1 MSLNK
6 NYTNTAFAITFT
18 GQSLKIA
25 FASPLNEIIYINK
38 SLFYIALCPSN
49 SNWVDLGE
57 FSQGIVTVDYALCTA
72 PIAGTRDLWIA
83 AVLAL
88 ISTPFVGPTSLA
100 ASSATDLWVGF
111 NNTTKQFT
119 DEGDRTR
126 WCIRVSKS
134 SAQALTTAAGYQAIL
149 FNVIVEDPLSQYNA
163 ATGIATITNACRYII
178 GSDCV
183 TNTGTNFI
191 EVAVDTGSGFVR
203 VGAGAGGNNLA
214 NVVASLFLPAGARV
228 RIGLQPAFNT
238 TMLIITGSNNFWIR
252 PSF

>member
-1 MSLNK
+1 MANHF
-6 NYTNTAFAITFT
+6 NTAFAITFSS
-18 GQSLKIA
+18 GSFKLV
-25 FASPLNEIIYINK
+25 FAAPLNETIYLNG
-38 SLFYIALCPSN
+38 SLFYVEISPVSAQA
-49 SNWVDLGE
+49 VDLGQ
-57 FSQGIVTVDYALCTA
+57 FKQGISTVNYTLATA
-72 PIAGTRDLWIA
+72 PNPAGLTRVQWID

-88 ISTPFVGPTSLA
+88 ITVPNQGPTTLA
-100 ASSATDLWVGF
+100 PSSSTDLWVGF

-149 FNVIVEDPLSQYNA
+149 FNVVTEDPLNQYNP
-163 ATGIATITNACRYII
+163 ATGIATIANACRYII

-183 TNTGTNFI
+183 TNAGTNFI

-214 NVVASLFLPAGARV
+214 NVVASVSLPAGARV
-228 RIGLQPAFNT
+228 RIGLQPGVNT